1 MLRRT
6 ARGLIVPVPPAAA
19 SRAVR
24 GNLVTDMSLS
34 PDEFDRFELS
44 APPLSPDADGE
55 DASGGVEEVV
65 TDITFS
71 LKAARVRARLP
82 VAATDGTGYG
92 DGCRR
97 LRR

>member
-1 MLRRT
+1 
-6 ARGLIVPVPPAAA
+6 
-19 SRAVR
+19 
-24 GNLVTDMSLS
+24 MSLS

-44 APPLSPDADGE
+44 ASPLPPDADGE

-82 VAATDGTGYG
+82 RPPAAATDGTGHG
-92 DGCRR
+92 DRC
-97 LRR
+97 